1 MLLQAA
7 LNGDRDHPAT
17 PRMPQELAVEAR
29 RRCSN
34 TELVGHLPIFAAM
47 LMLLVFGSD
56 PARRA
61 GVSRLW
67 PWPAPQRLARRRS
80 SARVAPA
87 PRRRSPRASA
97 ISPSYRVGE

>member
-34 TELVGHLPIFAAM
+34 TELVGHLPIYGAM
-47 LMLLVFGSD
+47 LTILVWGSSPELRPLVSAFGRVPSRG
-56 PARRA
+56 ARTASPPRTA
-61 GVSRLW
+61 L
-67 PWPAPQRLARRRS
+67 RS
-80 SARVAPA
+80 ATS
-87 PRRRSPRASA
+87 
-97 ISPSYRVGE
+97 